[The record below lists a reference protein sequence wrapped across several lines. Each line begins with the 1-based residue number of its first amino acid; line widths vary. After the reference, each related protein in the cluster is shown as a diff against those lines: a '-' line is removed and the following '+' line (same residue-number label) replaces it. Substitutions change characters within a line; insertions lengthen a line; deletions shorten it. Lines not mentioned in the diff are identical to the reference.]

1 MKLLA
6 LTVLFLL
13 VGCTTSIKEKSW
25 VSASSVDAF
34 KITVSDV
41 QGAQLAPC
49 IIAGGGSHAIGFQ
62 KAHKKGETVSRMMG
76 YSRRKSFW
84 SLFSSDKSTSGNVS
98 FFYIG
103 EPGETPK
110 QSASIINAAS
120 KVVNQKIQLKEEN

>member
-1 MKLLA
+1 MKLLT

-62 KAHKKGETVSRMMG
+62 KSYKKGEMASRMLG

-84 SLFSSDKSTSGNVS
+84 GLFSSDTASGNVS

-103 EPGETPK
+103 EPGEK
-110 QSASIINAAS
+110 LEQSVRIINSAAR
-120 KVVNQKIQLKEEN
+120 VVNQKIEIKEEK